1 MNSLMLILSR
11 KRYFAP
17 VWVFAS
23 LNVILGTWVLYIP
36 RIKEKLSLSDG
47 DLGAALFCYALGV
60 LLAILFTSR
69 LVKWLGVGKV
79 TIIGI
84 ILFASLFLGPLIAT
98 NYLLFCATLLCTGV
112 ASGMTDIAMNALVS
126 DIETADDV
134 PFMSAAHGF
143 FSLGGVLGA
152 GVGSLFIAQVTIPV
166 YHMLIASFFVIV
178 TNVLLAKNYIHIQSA
193 VVEEKKGMKI
203 GVLKP
208 LIGLAIIGLIVMGSE
223 GAIEQW
229 SKLYLQD
236 IVGVSIEWMAGLGFV
251 IFSAAMTTGRFFG
264 DAVSKRL
271 GSLKIIIVGCFI
283 AILGY
288 GIIFLEVGVLPYI
301 GFGCIGIGFSVVI
314 PELFRLAGKV
324 DGVSSSEGISFVAGV
339 GFLGFMAAPASMG
352 FLAELSSL
360 RLSFFALAVGCC
372 VAFLVG
378 LLLWRKR
385 MTGH

>member
-1 MNSLMLILSR
+1 MNSLFLILSR

-36 RIKEKLSLSDG
+36 RIKEKLALSDG
-47 DLGAALFCYALGV
+47 ELGAALFCYALGV

-69 LVKWLGVGKV
+69 LVKSIGVGKV

-84 ILFASLFLGPLIAT
+84 VLFSSFFLGPLIAT
-98 NYLLFCATLLCTGV
+98 NYLFFCITLVFTGI
-112 ASGMTDIAMNALVS
+112 ASGMTDISMNALIS
-126 DIETADDV
+126 DIEEADDV

-152 GVGSLFIAQVTIPV
+152 GVGSLFIGQVTIPV
-166 YHMLIASFFVIV
+166 YHMMIASFCVIV
-178 TNVLLAKNYIHIQSA
+178 TNLLLAKNYIHIKSA
-193 VVEEKKGMKI
+193 VVEEKKGVKM

-236 IVGVSIEWMAGLGFV
+236 IVGVSVEWMAGLGFV
-251 IFSAAMTTGRFFG
+251 IFSAAMTVGRFFG

-271 GSLKIIIVGCFI
+271 GSLKIIVIGCLI

-288 GIIFLEVGVLPYI
+288 ITIFLEVGILPSI
-301 GFGCIGIGFSVVI
+301 GFGGRGIGFSVVI

-324 DGVSSSEGISFVAGV
+324 KGVSSSEGISLVAGV
-339 GFLGFMAAPASMG
+339 GFLGFMVAPASMG
-352 FLAELSSL
+352 FLAEISSL
-360 RLSFFALAVGCC
+360 RLSFMALAVGCG
-372 VAFLVG
+372 VALLVG
-378 LLLWRKR
+378 LLLLRKR
-385 MTGH
+385 TLKQ